1 MIRLSKRLCFVIFL
15 IAIGILSGS
24 SVFADSSPTLKT
36 RIKTLTVYPEMAL
49 VKQEVLADLKIGENV
64 ISVVGLTPDLMDN
77 SLQVSV
83 NDPKIKLLDVKVYE
97 SHLQAFNQAEVKKLK
112 DKIESIEKEL
122 FFKKAE
128 KDAIKQFNSVIT
140 KTLPQPKDQQ
150 ANIPFINSY
159 FEVMENALKKVGKNL
174 TELDL
179 EISRLEK
186 EKENL
191 EKELTNYGQKK
202 ESIKIAEIT
211 LYSKEVVKNVPIDL
225 SFLLKSAGWKPYYS
239 FRIDSQS
246 GKYSIDWSA
255 MIWQKSG
262 IDWKDAEIRIST
274 QKPASFRDIPEAKP
288 WYIDISKGIFVY
300 PMIEKSSRAKSLDQ
314 FLPEEEQL
322 QDVKVEE
329 EVASVS
335 FILPRKISI
344 PSDGKPHMVVVDT
357 AEKNTTM
364 KYTVLPRVSLYAYLT
379 ADIEN
384 PFNYPI
390 LAGESK
396 VYLDGKFVGDLSI
409 KKNLYPGEKKLI
421 PFGIDESI
429 KVDRKLV
436 KKFTEYQGAF
446 NKEISINYEYLTEI
460 TNGKSIPIEIDLR
473 DNIPVSKNEK
483 IKIDIKEPKEID
495 KIGQDG
501 SFILKIYLNAKESY
515 KLKTAFKVTYPV
527 DLQVKGLE

>member
-64 ISVVGLTPDLMDN
+64 INVVGLTPDLMDN

-128 KDAIKQFNSVIT
+128 KEAIKQFNYVIT

-191 EKELTNYGQKK
+191 EKELTDYGQKK

-211 LYSKEVVKNVPIDL
+211 LYSKEMVKNVPIDL

-246 GKYSIDWSA
+246 GKYSID
-255 MIWQKSG
+255 
-262 IDWKDAEIRIST
+262 
-274 QKPASFRDIPEAKP
+274 
-288 WYIDISKGIFVY
+288 
-300 PMIEKSSRAKSLDQ
+300 
-314 FLPEEEQL
+314 
-322 QDVKVEE
+322 
-329 EVASVS
+329 
-335 FILPRKISI
+335 
-344 PSDGKPHMVVVDT
+344 
-357 AEKNTTM
+357 
-364 KYTVLPRVSLYAYLT
+364 
-379 ADIEN
+379 
-384 PFNYPI
+384 
-390 LAGESK
+390 
-396 VYLDGKFVGDLSI
+396 
-409 KKNLYPGEKKLI
+409 
-421 PFGIDESI
+421 
-429 KVDRKLV
+429 
-436 KKFTEYQGAF
+436 
-446 NKEISINYEYLTEI
+446 
-460 TNGKSIPIEIDLR
+460 
-473 DNIPVSKNEK
+473 
-483 IKIDIKEPKEID
+483 
-495 KIGQDG
+495 
-501 SFILKIYLNAKESY
+501 
-515 KLKTAFKVTYPV
+515 
-527 DLQVKGLE
+527 

>member
-1 MIRLSKRLCFVIFL
+1 
-15 IAIGILSGS
+15 
-24 SVFADSSPTLKT
+24 
-36 RIKTLTVYPEMAL
+36 
-49 VKQEVLADLKIGENV
+49 
-64 ISVVGLTPDLMDN
+64 
-77 SLQVSV
+77 
-83 NDPKIKLLDVKVYE
+83 
-97 SHLQAFNQAEVKKLK
+97 
-112 DKIESIEKEL
+112 
-122 FFKKAE
+122 
-128 KDAIKQFNSVIT
+128 
-140 KTLPQPKDQQ
+140 
-150 ANIPFINSY
+150 
-159 FEVMENALKKVGKNL
+159 
-174 TELDL
+174 
-179 EISRLEK
+179 
-186 EKENL
+186 
-191 EKELTNYGQKK
+191 
-202 ESIKIAEIT
+202 
-211 LYSKEVVKNVPIDL
+211 
-225 SFLLKSAGWKPYYS
+225 
-239 FRIDSQS
+239 
-246 GKYSIDWSA
+246 

-262 IDWKDAEIRIST
+262 INWKDAEVRIST

-288 WYIDISKGIFVY
+288 WYIDISKGIYVY

-384 PFNYPI
+384 PFNYPM

-409 KKNLYPGEKKLI
+409 KKNLYPGEKKVI